1 VKEYYIGVDVGAT
14 WIRIAIAMRNGSIIE
29 KIVKR
34 TPREGDRYTIA
45 NLIIEIIKTSLSNY
59 LENVKAIGIGTA
71 GPMDLATGVVTNAP
85 NIPIRTFELARPI
98 QEALAKPVIMANDCV
113 TAVWGEKVFGLG
125 KGYENVVYI
134 TISTGIGGGM
144 IVNNLLLLGK
154 MGNAHEIGHIV
165 VDVGGKMRCGCGGYG
180 HWEAY
185 ASGANIP
192 KFASLLLREWS
203 LSDEERESRIYK
215 AYKESL
221 LSSELIYSAAKE
233 GDRLAL
239 RIIDEVNKYNLAGF
253 ENIVN
258 LYDPEVI
265 TVGGSVALKNKE
277 LVIDRIREGLKRSL
291 GVVTPLPKIE
301 PTAFEDDIVL
311 VGAIALA
318 VHPPQNLVK
327 ALKYLQAL

>member
-1 VKEYYIGVDVGAT
+1 MKEYYIGVDVGAT
-14 WIRIAIAMRNGSIIE
+14 WIRITIAMRNGSIIE

-165 VDVGGKMRCGCGGYG
+165 VDVSGKMRCGCGGYG

-203 LSDEERESRIYK
+203 LSDEEKESRIYK

-265 TVGGSVALKNKE
+265 IVGGSVALKNKE

-311 VGAIALA
+311 IGAIALA

>member
-1 VKEYYIGVDVGAT
+1 MKEYYIGVDVGAT